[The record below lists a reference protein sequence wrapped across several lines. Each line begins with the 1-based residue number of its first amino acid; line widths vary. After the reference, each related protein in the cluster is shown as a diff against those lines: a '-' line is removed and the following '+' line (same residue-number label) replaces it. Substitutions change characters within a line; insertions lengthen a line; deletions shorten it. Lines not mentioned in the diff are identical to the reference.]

1 MAVQV
6 LRHRFTVEDYHRMG
20 QAGILSEQDRVE
32 LIDGEIVVMTPIGSP
47 HAGTTT
53 FLHGWFL
60 PRLVGRALI
69 REQNPVVLS
78 PHSEPQ
84 PDLAVV
90 LPRSDHYRHAHPRA
104 ADIFFLIEVSDT
116 TAEFDRT
123 VKLPLYARAGIREV
137 WIVDLAA
144 ACVEVYR
151 QPGADGYERMERFM
165 RGQSVAPQAFPDL
178 FLSVND
184 ILG

>member
-1 MAVQV
+1 MADAQV
-6 LRHRFTVEDYHRMG
+6 FSED
-20 QAGILSEQDRVE
+20 DRGE
-32 LIDGEIVVMTPIGSP
+32 LLEGEIIEMAPIGSR
-47 HAGTTT
+47 HAACVD
-53 FLHGWFL
+53 
-60 PRLVGRALI
+60 RLTQVFALALGEEAI
-69 REQNPVVLS
+69 VRVQNPLRLS
-78 PHSEPQ
+78 EHSEPQ